1 VLESFPMRVN
11 TEKIDA
17 ERERIGESKSKFAAR
32 LGMKLP
38 AYLQMMV
45 CASTTI
51 QRIAKIGDALHLDPR
66 DLLLR

>member
-1 VLESFPMRVN
+1 MLYSRPMRVN

-17 ERERIGESKSKFAAR
+17 ERERIGESKSKFAKR

-38 AYLQMMV
+38 AYLQMMA

-51 QRIAKIGDALHLDPR
+51 RRIAKIGDALHMDPR
-66 DLLLR
+66 DLLSR